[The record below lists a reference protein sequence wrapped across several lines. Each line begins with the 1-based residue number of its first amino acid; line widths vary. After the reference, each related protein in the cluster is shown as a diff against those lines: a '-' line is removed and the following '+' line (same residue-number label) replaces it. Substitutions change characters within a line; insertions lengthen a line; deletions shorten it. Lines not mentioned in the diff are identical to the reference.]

1 VLDPV
6 DAAGWCTITT
16 TPLKSSA
23 HASDHIAAISQT
35 DDFLV
40 DRIASFVR
48 EGLAAGDQV
57 IVVATLAY

>member
-1 VLDPV
+1 LSVLDPL
-6 DAAGWCTITT
+6 DAAGWCTLA
-16 TPLKSSA
+16 PLKSSA
-23 HASDHIAAISQT
+23 HASDHIAAFYQT